1 MKKKQVIFLVIA
13 VVVIGVIAL
22 VTYKKRTSVWS
33 EAGQI
38 SEKLFANFPLDDVAA
53 ITIKTAKAEVN
64 LVKKDDIWRVK
75 ERDDFPANF
84 NEISEFL
91 RKMWEMKRGLPIEV
105 GESKLGVLELLP
117 PGKGTNSGTL
127 VEFKDKNN
135 KVIATLLLGK
145 KSMKKSPAGGE
156 WPDGR
161 YVMVNNDIKTVSQLT
176 EIFSN
181 IEPKPENWIDKEFFK
196 VEKPKS
202 FELISTNAADSWKI
216 YRESETN
223 EWKMADLKGDEKADT
238 IKITAVGTSLS
249 YPTFVDVVSS
259 TNKLEDM
266 GLDNPVKVIVET
278 FDGFTY
284 TLKIGKRTADDNYY
298 LAFNVN
304 ANFPKERQAKPDE
317 KPEEKEK
324 LNKEFQDNL
333 KKLKEKYEKEKK
345 LEKWNYLVTK
355 WTIETILKTRK
366 ELLQEKK
373 EEPKPASVT
382 TTNAPSSNTQTNAPQ
397 KK

>member
-284 TLKIGKRTADDNYY
+284 TLKIGKKTADDNYY

>member
-22 VTYKKRTSVWS
+22 VTYKKRTSVWT

-284 TLKIGKRTADDNYY
+284 TLKIGKKTADDNYY

-324 LNKEFQDNL
+324 LDKEFQDNL

-382 TTNAPSSNTQTNAPQ
+382 TTNAPSSNTQTNAPE

>member
-22 VTYKKRTSVWS
+22 VTYKKRTSVWT

-266 GLDNPVKVIVET
+266 GLDKPVKVIVET

-284 TLKIGKRTADDNYY
+284 TLKIGKKTADDNYY

-333 KKLKEKYEKEKK
+333 KKLKDMKK
-345 LEKWNYLVTK
+345 KRNSKNGITSLPNG
-355 WTIETILKTRK
+355 
-366 ELLQEKK
+366 QS
-373 EEPKPASVT
+373 KPF
-382 TTNAPSSNTQTNAPQ
+382 
-397 KK
+397 

>member
-22 VTYKKRTSVWS
+22 VTYKKRTSVWT

-266 GLDNPVKVIVET
+266 GLDKPVKVIVET

-284 TLKIGKRTADDNYY
+284 TLKIGKKTADDNYY

>member
-1 MKKKQVIFLVIA
+1 MKKKQLIFLVIA

-22 VTYKKRTSVWS
+22 VTYKKRTSVWT

-117 PGKGTNSGTL
+117 PGKGINSGTL

-266 GLDNPVKVIVET
+266 GLDKPVKVIVET

-284 TLKIGKRTADDNYY
+284 TLKIGKKTADDNYY

-324 LNKEFQDNL
+324 LDKEFQDNL

-382 TTNAPSSNTQTNAPQ
+382 TTNAPSSNTQTNAPE

>member
-1 MKKKQVIFLVIA
+1 MKKKQVIFFIIA
-13 VVVIGVIAL
+13 VVVIGVVAL
-22 VTYKKRTSVWS
+22 VTYKKRSSVWT

-38 SEKLFANFPLDDVAA
+38 SEKLFSNFPLDDVAK
-53 ITIKTAKAEVN
+53 ITIKTEKAHMT
-64 LVKKDDIWRVK
+64 LLKKDDIWRVQ

-91 RKMWEMKRGLPIEV
+91 RKMWEMKRGLPVEV

-117 PGKGTNSGTL
+117 PGKGTNTGTL
-127 VEFKDKNN
+127 VEFKDKND
-135 KVIATLLLGK
+135 KVLATLLLGK

-176 EIFSN
+176 ETFSN
-181 IEPKPENWIDKEFFK
+181 IEPKPEMWIDKEFFK

-223 EWKMADLKGDEKADT
+223 EWKMANLKDDEKADT

-284 TLKIGKRTADDNYY
+284 NLKIGKKTADDNYY
-298 LAFNVN
+298 LAFTVN

-317 KPEEKEK
+317 KPEDKER
-324 LNKEFQDNL
+324 LDKEFQDNL

-345 LEKWNYLVTK
+345 LEKWNYLVNK

-373 EEPKPASVT
+373 EEPKPAA
-382 TTNAPSSNTQTNAPQ
+382 NAQTNAPASTTPPNTSTN
-397 KK
+397 K

>member
-1 MKKKQVIFLVIA
+1 MKKKQAIILVIA
-13 VVVIGVIAL
+13 VVVIGIIGL
-22 VTYKKRTSVWS
+22 ITYQKRTGTWT

-38 SEKLFANFPLDDVAA
+38 SEKLFANFPLDDVSK
-53 ITIKTAKAEVN
+53 ITIKNEKTQLN
-64 LVKKDDIWRVK
+64 LIKKDDIWRVQ

-91 RKMWEMKRGLPIEV
+91 RKMWEMKRGLAVEV

-117 PGKGTNSGTL
+117 PGKGTNTGTL
-127 VEFKDKNN
+127 VEFKDKND
-135 KVIATLLLGK
+135 KVLATLLLGK
-145 KSMKKSPAGGE
+145 KSMKKSPMGGE

-176 EIFSN
+176 ETFAN
-181 IEPKPENWIDKEFFK
+181 IEPKPEAWIEKEFFK

-202 FELISTNAADSWKI
+202 FELISTNAANSWKI

-223 EWKMADLKGDEKADT
+223 EWKMADLKDDEKADT
-238 IKITAVGTSLS
+238 IKITAVGSSLS

-266 GLDNPVKVIVET
+266 GLDNPVKLIVET

-284 TLKIGKRTADDNYY
+284 NIKIGKKTPDDNYY
-298 LAFNVN
+298 FAYTVN
-304 ANFPKERQAKPDE
+304 ASFPKERQAKPDE
-317 KPEEKEK
+317 KPEDKER
-324 LNKEFQDNL
+324 LDKEFQDNI
-333 KKLKEKYEKEKK
+333 KKLKEKLEKEKK
-345 LEKWNYLVTK
+345 LEKWNYLVSK
-355 WTIETILKTRK
+355 WTIETILKTKK

-373 EEPKPASVT
+373 EEPQPA
-382 TTNAPSSNTQTNAPQ
+382 SNTQTNSPAN
-397 KK
+397 K

>member
-22 VTYKKRTSVWS
+22 VTYKKRTSVWT

-266 GLDNPVKVIVET
+266 GLDKPVKVIVET

-284 TLKIGKRTADDNYY
+284 TLKIGKKTADDNYY

-324 LNKEFQDNL
+324 LDKEFQDNL

-382 TTNAPSSNTQTNAPQ
+382 TTNAPSSNTQTNAPE